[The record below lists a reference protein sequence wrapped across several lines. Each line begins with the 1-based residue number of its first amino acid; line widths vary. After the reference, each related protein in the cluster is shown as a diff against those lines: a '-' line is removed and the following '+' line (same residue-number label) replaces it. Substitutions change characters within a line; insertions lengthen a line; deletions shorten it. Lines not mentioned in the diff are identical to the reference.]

1 VISYKISMRI
11 VCLKCGDE
19 EIFQTDI
26 FHLMSDAIGQIK
38 LLKKQAIEDGWQLK
52 SKKNAICPICL
63 GSKKRKPVKYESI
76 SVRNRRENELLTE
89 EIEAMAQ
96 EKKE

>member
-1 VISYKISMRI
+1 
-11 VCLKCGDE
+11 LKCGDE

-89 EIEAMAQ
+89 EIEAMAAQ